1 LLLLAQSNFVAEN
14 YEGGKRAIRKSLCV
28 NILLLATVLIVPLA
42 CKAPAKP
49 AEFEVISLN
58 VTPAEATAGDT
69 VTATAEVR
77 NVGGS
82 EDIYTAVLTVDGA
95 QVGTKD
101 LTVVPGATETV
112 IFSLVRDKA
121 GTYKIAIGEQR
132 SSLTVKP
139 KLVAKEVELGY
150 DDGTAEEAPKSSRI
164 QFGHLVDFL
173 PPTEPFTIQKIRV
186 FGLNLD
192 GGSKGKTFDVQIWD
206 NDQRILYRQAY
217 PVDKFPPGSIQPWPE
232 MKLALKWVELEI
244 PSIEVSG
251 KFYVYVWTG
260 APVFA
265 GIHIG
270 ADNSIKNLHSTAV
283 VPANGSYKEAEP
295 WPLICPDPTHWW
307 HDKSKVNWMIRVV
320 GTAMVSEE

>member
-1 LLLLAQSNFVAEN
+1 M
-14 YEGGKRAIRKSLCV
+14 RKSLLLSA
-28 NILLLATVLIVPLA
+28 LLLATVLILPPA
-42 CKAPAKP
+42 CKAPVEPAK
-49 AEFEVISLN
+49 FEVVSLD
-58 VTPAEATAGDT
+58 VAPPE
-69 VTATAEVR
+69 VTAAGEVSVTAQVK
-77 NVGGS
+77 NTGGS
-82 EDIYTAVLTVDGA
+82 EGVYSATLTVDGA
-95 QVGTKD
+95 EVEKKD
-101 LTVVPGATETV
+101 ITVAPGATETV
-112 IFSLVRDKA
+112 TFTMVKNKA
-121 GTYKIAIGEQR
+121 GTYQIAIGER
-132 SSLTVKP
+132 SSSLTVKP

-232 MKLALKWVELEI
+232 MKLALKWVELEV

-270 ADNSIKNLHSTAV
+270 ADNSVKNLHSTAV
-283 VPANGSYKEAEP
+283 APANGSYKEAEP